1 MRSKQLKPTNRRIIM
16 KKLATLVLLLSMVGC
31 SSTTSNHQ
39 RLVMDKELQP
49 MSRNETIVAVRE
61 CETNGLRAVMIYGK
75 RKINGYTAETV
86 IEVTCAPKW

>member
-1 MRSKQLKPTNRRIIM
+1 MR
-16 KKLATLVLLLSMVGC
+16 KLITLITLASLTAC

-39 RLVMDKELQP
+39 SLVMDKELQP
-49 MSRNETIVAVRE
+49 LSRNETIVAVRE

-75 RKINGYTAETV
+75 RKINGYTAEVV

>member
-1 MRSKQLKPTNRRIIM
+1 M
-16 KKLATLVLLLSMVGC
+16 KKLAILALLLSMVGC

>member
-1 MRSKQLKPTNRRIIM
+1 M
-16 KKLATLVLLLSMVGC
+16 KKLITLALLLSMVGC

-75 RKINGYTAETV
+75 RKINGYTAEVV

>member
-1 MRSKQLKPTNRRIIM
+1 M
-16 KKLATLVLLLSMVGC
+16 KKLATLALLLSMVGC

-75 RKINGYTAETV
+75 RKINGYTAEVV

>member
-1 MRSKQLKPTNRRIIM
+1 M
-16 KKLATLVLLLSMVGC
+16 KKLAILALLLSVVGC
-31 SSTTSNHQ
+31 STGNHQ

-75 RKINGYTAETV
+75 RRINGYTTDV
-86 IEVTCAPKW
+86 VVEVACAPKW

>member
-1 MRSKQLKPTNRRIIM
+1 M
-16 KKLATLVLLLSMVGC
+16 KKLAILALLLSMVGC
-31 SSTTSNHQ
+31 SSTNSTQ
-39 RLVMDKELQP
+39 ELVMDKRLRP

-75 RKINGYTAETV
+75 REINGYSAEVV

>member
-1 MRSKQLKPTNRRIIM
+1 
-16 KKLATLVLLLSMVGC
+16 
-31 SSTTSNHQ
+31 
-39 RLVMDKELQP
+39 MDKRLRP

-75 RKINGYTAETV
+75 REINGYSTEVV

>member
-1 MRSKQLKPTNRRIIM
+1 MN
-16 KKLATLVLLLSMVGC
+16 KLAILALLLSAVGC
-31 SSTTSNHQ
+31 STTNSTQ
-39 RLVMDKELQP
+39 ELVMDKRLRP

-75 RKINGYTAETV
+75 REINGYSTEVV